1 MKQLFWCIVLF
12 AAAAMSGADP
22 MKWDASNNFG
32 QWGKPVRM
40 RLERKNGILVLNSE
54 KNDPCF
60 QLDKLTMNPA
70 DYNLFIMEYRVPEKL
85 RSGNQGKIYFLRDED
100 QKLSGVYINLGSYI
114 CDGQWHRKE
123 VPLTAANIVPFKYWK
138 NASGIRKL
146 RFDPYE
152 NQGTM
157 EIRSME
163 FLRDDKRA
171 EAAESAQKA
180 ILQLKPEELLEK
192 SADGVTFTGIS
203 GEYRLSSDNPA
214 DGKYCLEQGDDSNG
228 ESVARSRT
236 VFPVK
241 PDTRYVLRFYSRNT
255 VPVGHVLFRFIQSR
269 KSDVLAVTNYLDSG
283 WTQLACNLEKWTQ
296 SEKVFRTFKNTRG
309 IAIAFHVKNNGVG
322 KAWWDK
328 FELEEIQETEPVL
341 TILPN
346 SLFDTFTD
354 LKTQEAYQYAA
365 EGKKSKQVAWREI
378 TEKDN
383 PLVIECNSRVPVT
396 AKVTVTLD
404 RAGQIVFR
412 ETRSAAAK
420 VTFPLPVLSLP
431 EGKYRLTA
439 SAEQNGKALC
449 RTEAFVYR
457 HPSVKQENLVPVE
470 KVSIRPERK
479 ELLVN
484 GKPFLKI
491 SLSGFPSVFM
501 TPDMTVFPHAAE
513 LIALAR
519 QHFGINIMAVIT
531 YGKAPDYRKLPRE
544 EYLKQ
549 AVKFYTDSYL
559 KQLDFCQR
567 NQVYARASL
576 HMGTGIAKKGLPDSE
591 LTAKVFAGIRRHPAL
606 LEYWYDE
613 PEPRKCPPEAI
624 GELYR
629 AVKQADPDHPVNINL
644 CARNSFWKYLKY
656 TDIASFDFYPFPHSD
671 LTYWQAY
678 NQEMMKH
685 KPDAPLEA
693 YLQNFQFGNTEFP
706 THDNMY
712 GSFITSFINGTRS
725 VKFFSYYSRSS
736 QSLTTHPYA
745 QATIRLIANHAI
757 KLAPFLFEAEKVKL
771 DLKADRDILYQYY
784 TNGREG
790 CLLAVNLSSKN
801 TEQLTLDLPGKG
813 EIADFFDSVW
823 KYERGSRI
831 RLAPCGSVVLRVK

>member
-1 MKQLFWCIVLF
+1 MKRIFWCIVLF
-12 AAAAMSGADP
+12 AAFAASGADP
-22 MKWDASNNFG
+22 MKWDASNDFG

-40 RLERKNGILVLNSE
+40 RLERKNGVLVMNSE

-60 QLDKLTMNPA
+60 QLDKLTMKPA
-70 DYNLFIMEYRVPEKL
+70 DHNLFVMEYRVPEKF
-85 RSGNQGKIYFLRDED
+85 RSGNRGKIYFLRDED
-100 QKLSGVYINLGSYI
+100 KKLSGAYIDLGSYI
-114 CDGQWHRKE
+114 CDGNWHRKE
-123 VPLTAANIVPFKYWK
+123 VQLTAANIIPFKFWK

-146 RFDPYE
+146 RFDPFE
-152 NQGTM
+152 NQGTL

-163 FLRDDKRA
+163 FLRDVGRA
-171 EAAESAQKA
+171 EAAGAEPKA
-180 ILQLKPEELLEK
+180 SLQLKPEELLEK
-192 SADGVTFTGIS
+192 SDDGMSFVGITGK
-203 GEYRLSSDNPA
+203 YRLSADHPA
-214 DGKYCLEQGDDSNG
+214 DGKYCLEQGGDSNE
-228 ESVARSRT
+228 ESVAQSRT

-241 PDTRYVLRFYSRNT
+241 PDTRYIIRFHSRNT

-269 KSDVLAVTNYLDSG
+269 KSDVLAVTNYMDSG
-283 WTQLACNLEKWTQ
+283 WTQLSCNLEKWTQ

-328 FELEEIQETEPVL
+328 FELEEIRETEPVL

-354 LKTQEAYQYAA
+354 LKTQEAYQYAV

-378 TEKDN
+378 TEQNN
-383 PLVIECNSRVPVT
+383 PLVIECNSLVP
-396 AKVTVTLD
+396 AAAEVTVTLD
-404 RAGQIVFR
+404 RAGKILFK
-412 ETRSAAAK
+412 ETRKAAEK
-420 VTFPLPVLSLP
+420 VSIPLPVLSLP

-439 SAEQNGKALC
+439 SAEQNGKSLC
-449 RTEAFVYR
+449 RTETFVYR

-491 SLSGFPSVFM
+491 SLSGFPSVFI

-513 LIALAR
+513 LIVLAR
-519 QHFGINIMAVIT
+519 QHFGINTLGVIS
-531 YGKAPDYRKLPRE
+531 YGKAPDYKKLPRE

-549 AVKFYTDSYL
+549 AVKFYTESYL

-576 HMGTGIAKKGLPDSE
+576 HMGSGIARKGLPDPE
-591 LTAKVFAGIRRHPAL
+591 LAAKVFARIRRHPAL

-624 GELYR
+624 GKLYH

-644 CARNSFWKYLKY
+644 CARNSFWEYLKY

-678 NQEMMKH
+678 NQEMMRH
-685 KPDAPLEA
+685 KTDAPLEA
-693 YLQNFQFGNTEFP
+693 YLQNFQFGTTEFP

-725 VKFFSYYSRSS
+725 VKFFTYYSRSL
-736 QSLTTHPYA
+736 QSLTTHPHA
-745 QATIRLIANHAI
+745 QATVRLIANHAI
-757 KLAPFLFEAEKVKL
+757 RLAPFLFDAQKAKL
-771 DLKADRDILYQYY
+771 DLKAGRDILYQYY

-790 CLLAVNLSSKN
+790 CLLAVNLSSKD
-801 TEQLTLDLPGKG
+801 TENLTLDLPGKG
-813 EIADFFDSVW
+813 EIADFFDNAW
-823 KYERGSRI
+823 KYGRGSTI
-831 RLAPCGSVVLRVK
+831 RLQPCCSVVLLVK

>member
-1 MKQLFWCIVLF
+1 
-12 AAAAMSGADP
+12 

-32 QWGKPVRM
+32 QWGKSVRM
-40 RLERKNGILVLNSE
+40 RLERKNGVLVMNSE

-60 QLDKLTMNPA
+60 QLDKLTMKPA
-70 DYNLFIMEYRVPEKL
+70 DHNLFVMEYRVPEKF
-85 RSGNQGKIYFLRDED
+85 RSGNRGKIYFLRDED
-100 QKLSGVYINLGSYI
+100 KKLSGAYIDLGSYI
-114 CDGQWHRKE
+114 CDGEWHRKE
-123 VPLTAANIVPFKYWK
+123 VPLTAANIIPFKFWK

-146 RFDPYE
+146 RFDPFE
-152 NQGTM
+152 DQGTL

-163 FLRDDKRA
+163 FLRDDRRA
-171 EAAESAQKA
+171 EAAGAEPKA
-180 ILQLKPEELLEK
+180 SLQLKPEELLEK
-192 SADGVTFTGIS
+192 SDDGMSFAGITGK
-203 GEYRLSSDNPA
+203 YRLSADHPA
-214 DGKYCLEQGDDSNG
+214 DGKYCLEQGGDSNE
-228 ESVARSRT
+228 ESVAQSRT

-241 PDTRYVLRFYSRNT
+241 PDTRYIIRFHSRNT

-283 WTQLACNLEKWTQ
+283 WTQLSCNLEKWTQ
-296 SEKVFRTFKNTRG
+296 SEKIFRTFKNTRG
-309 IAIAFHVKNNGVG
+309 IAVAFHVKNNGVG

-328 FELEEIQETEPVL
+328 FELEEIRETEPVL

-354 LKTQEAYQYAA
+354 LKTQEAYQYAP
-365 EGKKSKQVAWREI
+365 EGQKRKQVAWREI
-378 TEKDN
+378 TEKDH
-383 PLVIECNSRVPVT
+383 PLVIECNSLVPIT

-404 RAGQIVFR
+404 RAGKILFK
-412 ETRSAAAK
+412 ETRKAAEK
-420 VTFPLPVLSLP
+420 VTFPLPVLTLP

-439 SAEQNGKALC
+439 SAEQDGKSLC
-449 RTEAFVYR
+449 RTETFVYR
-457 HPSVKQENLVPVE
+457 HPSVKQENPAPAE
-470 KVSIRPERK
+470 KVSVRPERK

-491 SLSGFPSVFM
+491 SLSGFPSVFI

-519 QHFGINIMAVIT
+519 QHFGINILAVIT

-549 AVKFYTDSYL
+549 AVKFYSESYL

-576 HMGTGIAKKGLPDSE
+576 HMGSGIARKGLPDPE
-591 LTAKVFAGIRRHPAL
+591 LAAKVFARIRRHPAL

-624 GELYR
+624 GKLYH

-644 CARNSFWKYLKY
+644 CARNSFWEYLKY

-678 NQEMMKH
+678 NQEMMRH
-685 KPDAPLEA
+685 KTDAPLEA
-693 YLQNFQFGNTEFP
+693 YLQNFQFGTTEFP

-725 VKFFSYYSRSS
+725 VKFFTYYSRSL
-736 QSLTTHPYA
+736 QSLTTHPHA
-745 QATIRLIANHAI
+745 QATVRLIANHALR
-757 KLAPFLFEAEKVKL
+757 LAPFLFDAQKAKL
-771 DLKADRDILYQYY
+771 DLKAGRDILYQYY

-790 CLLAVNLSSKN
+790 CLLAVNLSSKD
-801 TEQLTLDLPGKG
+801 TENLTLDLPGKG
-813 EIADFFDSVW
+813 EIADFFDNAW
-823 KYERGSRI
+823 KYGRGSTI
-831 RLAPCGSVVLRVK
+831 RLQPCGSVVLLVK